1 MLNKKE
7 LLLINEVVKGFNNT
21 CYVIANEKEI
31 IIKGE
36 GLTDEIFT
44 NRNSFLNELIETLK
58 LDTNPDNEILRQ
70 HEAAE
75 HMNILNVL
83 LTGEKIKVTNN
94 EFNQICKDLAS
105 KYYKNFSLYDA
116 LLDLYNIIPFTI
128 NTDNELLKKVIN
140 FYCQTEEQREFKT
153 LYRGFTNN
161 ENTIYDIK
169 KEFNLNTI
177 YNGGYNIS
185 LYSDDLKL
193 IVDYTEGDLNFSISD
208 TQELYAAEKQRT
220 INFYNDNY

>member
-7 LLLINEVVKGFNNT
+7 LLIVNEVVGKMEKDLDAE
-21 CYVIANEKEI
+21 VIATENEI
-31 IIKGE
+31 ILKVD
-36 GLTDEIFT
+36 GLIDDIYTDRKQFFKEM
-44 NRNSFLNELIETLK
+44 LQCLK
-58 LDTNPDNEILRQ
+58 IDTQYDNEILRQ

-116 LLDLYNIIPFTI
+116 LLDLYDIIPFTI
-128 NTDNELLKKVIN
+128 NTDNEQLKKVIN
-140 FYCQTEEQREFKT
+140 FYCQTEEQREF
-153 LYRGFTNN
+153 
-161 ENTIYDIK
+161 
-169 KEFNLNTI
+169 NLNTI
-177 YNGGYNIS
+177 YDGGYNVS
-185 LYSDDLKL
+185 LYSDNLKL

-220 INFYNDNY
+220 IKFYNENY